1 LEKKNFLS
9 SKELDKRRLKK
20 FRHMQSGDHR
30 GTPGL
35 SKDSDHRK
43 FFKNTQ
49 TLHQTSPN
57 YLKIVEN
64 ISSKQLFS
72 INKSMF

>member
-1 LEKKNFLS
+1 
-9 SKELDKRRLKK
+9 
-20 FRHMQSGDHR
+20 MQSGDHR

-35 SKDSDHRK
+35 SKDRDHRK

-49 TLHQTSPN
+49 TLPQASPN

-72 INKSMF
+72 INKSMFKKFLVKCKGPQTGDTLGLAKV